1 MHHRPIAMSD
11 DVCRPDEHPYI
22 HADHYIPALL
32 SKLNNHLSSVASHLY
47 LKHFNIGL
55 HEWRILSVLSNTP
68 ASNATHIGET
78 VHMHKAVVSRGVR
91 DLQAKG
97 LLTIDKADG
106 QRTMS
111 LTPAG
116 QAMHDRVAQIALQRE
131 VLLLSDLS
139 AEEQAQLRNLL
150 IRMSTSLARVDAWD
164 PIAEGDADAEGP
176 GRPAASACG

>member
-1 MHHRPIAMSD
+1 MT
-11 DVCRPDEHPYI
+11 DVCSHYEHPYI
-22 HADHYIPALL
+22 HADHYVPALL
-32 SKLNNHLSSVASHLY
+32 SKLNNHLSSGASQLY
-47 LKHFNIGL
+47 LTHFGIGL

-97 LLTIDKADG
+97 LLTIDRHDG

-116 QAMHDRVAQIALQRE
+116 QALHDRVAQIALQRE

-139 AEEQAQLRNLL
+139 AEEQHQLRSLL
-150 IRMSTSLARVDAWD
+150 IRLRTSLAKVDAWD
-164 PIAEGDADAEGP
+164 PMAAPGGP
-176 GRPAASACG
+176 AGT

>member
-1 MHHRPIAMSD
+1 MSD
-11 DVCRPDEHPYI
+11 DACSPNEHPYI

-32 SKLNNHLSSVASHLY
+32 SKLNNHLSSGASQLY
-47 LKHFNIGL
+47 LAHFGIGL

-97 LLTIDKADG
+97 LLTIDKHDG

-111 LTPAG
+111 LTAAG
-116 QAMHDRVAQIALQRE
+116 QGMHDRVAQIALQRE

-139 AEEQAQLRNLL
+139 GDEQVQLRGLL
-150 IRMSTSLARVDAWD
+150 MRMRASLAKVDAWD
-164 PIAEGDADAEGP
+164 PMADSETPEADRPAPAEGA
-176 GRPAASACG
+176 